1 MALVPFILGNNY
13 QIVAQFGDD
22 PKKARGEI
30 EYYTQGACA
39 VLAGRIYTLTGWPV
53 VSLNNPE
60 DGHFL
65 SVHYLNKR
73 PDGAYVDAHGVCGT
87 GLYGLIALRHNVAK
101 PQWVISKGS
110 YSLDGEIEDVEEERV
125 AAFLASPWM
134 MAVIPDD
141 ARK

>member
-1 MALVPFILGNNY
+1 MALVPFISGNNY
-13 QIVAQFGDD
+13 QVVDQFGDD
-22 PKKARGEI
+22 PRTARGEI

-53 VSLNNPE
+53 VSLKNPD
-60 DGHFL
+60 DGHIL
-65 SVHYLNKR
+65 PVHYVNKR

-87 GLYGLIALRHNVAK
+87 GLRCLIAMRHNVAN
-101 PQWVISKGS
+101 PEWVVSQGS
-110 YSLDGEIEDVEEERV
+110 CGLDGENEDEEEERV

-141 ARK
+141 DRK